1 MVHVRFINDQETVV
15 TVPVRP
21 DVDRWVLAVMPVKI
35 KLELLRV
42 FYCMGIYAIQYH
54 RKTEEN
60 PLLHKPKSVP
70 EHHVQ
75 ERFFIPGFMCRM
87 LSRRCLEA
95 VTLPESY
102 LPTHTR

>member
-1 MVHVRFINDQETVV
+1 MGLLHHRKYTQFRENFS
-15 TVPVRP
+15 
-21 DVDRWVLAVMPVKI
+21 
-35 KLELLRV
+35 LLRA

-54 RKTEEN
+54 RKIEEN
-60 PLLHKPKSVP
+60 PLSHKPKSVP

-75 ERFFIPGFMCRM
+75 ERFFMPGFMCRM